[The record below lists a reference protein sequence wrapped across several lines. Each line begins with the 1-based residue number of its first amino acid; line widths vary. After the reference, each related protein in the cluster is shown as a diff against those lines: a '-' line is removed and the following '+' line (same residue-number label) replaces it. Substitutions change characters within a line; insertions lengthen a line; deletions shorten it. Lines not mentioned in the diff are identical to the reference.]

1 MKTLKNKWLLLVIN
15 AILAL
20 IVGLVLLLV
29 PQASLKSLG
38 LLAGVLI
45 FLAGL
50 FLILGTFIYSEGQKT
65 HPMWLL
71 EGIINVSLGLILMLK
86 PTWLFEFIVMMG
98 GIWAVVVGMM
108 QLYIALGTK
117 KEDLKNKVVLII
129 SGILSVAVGVFLF
142 LKPDVTSVLMMQIFG
157 VVSIIV
163 GIVMLMFAFKIYR
176 LWKRVKKA
184 LAVEEKQKQEQEQK
198 EIQAKLAKAKQ
209 QQSIEEAEVIEDD
222 DAIL

>member
-20 IVGLVLLLV
+20 IIGLVLLLV
-29 PQASLKSLG
+29 PQASLRSLG
-38 LLAGVLI
+38 FLAGALI

-71 EGIINVSLGLILMLK
+71 EGVINVSLGLILMLK
-86 PTWLFEFIVMMG
+86 PTWLFEFIVMLG
-98 GIWAVVVGMM
+98 GIWAVVIGIM

-117 KEDLKNKVVLII
+117 KEDLKNKVVLMI
-129 SGILSVAVGVFLF
+129 SGVLSVAVGVFLF

-163 GIVMLMFAFKIYR
+163 GLVMLMFAFKIYR
-176 LWKRVKKA
+176 LWQGVKKA
-184 LAVEEKQKQEQEQK
+184 LAVEEKQKQEQEQR
-198 EIQAKLAKAKQ
+198 EIQAQLAKEKQ
-209 QQSIEEAEVIEDD
+209 QQNIEEAEVIEDD